1 MLDKCRGK
9 HMYSVWSNESTGE
22 GGYEVEHASFSSLV
36 VVLTVGPRNAEMV
49 RMG

>member
-1 MLDKCRGK
+1 
-9 HMYSVWSNESTGE
+9 MYSVWSNESTGE
-22 GGYEVEHASFSSLV
+22 GGGGYEVEHASFSSLV